1 MRNKAK
7 IDFRKYEII
16 TVILLLLLI
25 FTGLLNMSLCGANA
39 QRIKTMRNSA
49 NQVRDIVSMNV
60 GNFQNDE
67 KVYLGEVLDEEL
79 IKEVKSPVSSGT
91 CSSSESYVELIDDK
105 YQVTLKCGDYLIDKA
120 TFVGNDMGVFYKVS
134 DWSLSKSKNDNEK
147 EVLFNCKINGKE
159 KYPDYYEKEY
169 FIYNINKDFNQNY
182 SSIKEIKE
190 NLCHVISKT
199 FYREKTVYDEK

>member
-1 MRNKAK
+1 MKNKAR
-7 IDFRKYEII
+7 IDFRKYEVI

-25 FTGLLNMSLCGANA
+25 FTAMLNMSLSGVDA

-49 NQVRDIVSMNV
+49 NRIRDVVTMNA
-60 GNFQNDE
+60 GNFMNNE
-67 KVYLGEVLDEEL
+67 KVYLGEVLDEKL
-79 IKEVKSPVSSGT
+79 IKEVKSPVSSGS

-120 TFVGNDMGVFYKVS
+120 TFVGDNMGVFYKVS
-134 DWSLSKSKNDNEK
+134 DWSLSKSNNYNEK

-159 KYPDYYEKEY
+159 KYPDYYEEEY
-169 FIYNINKDFNQNY
+169 FIYNINKDFNMNY
-182 SSIKEIKE
+182 SSVKEIKKSI
-190 NLCHVISKT
+190 CHVISKT